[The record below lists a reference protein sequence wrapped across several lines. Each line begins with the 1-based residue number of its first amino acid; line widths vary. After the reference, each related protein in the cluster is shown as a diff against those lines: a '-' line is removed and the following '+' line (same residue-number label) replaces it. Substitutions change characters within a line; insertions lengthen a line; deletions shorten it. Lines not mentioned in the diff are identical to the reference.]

1 MPPSDKTF
9 MRMGVDEP
17 SSVGVVSCVGQEA
30 EGASVADQGAF
41 GSDKAWCVPEAGVS

>member
-9 MRMGVDEP
+9 MRMGVDES
-17 SSVGVVSCVGQEA
+17 SSVGIVSYVGQGT